1 MANEVRIT
9 IGADTKDA
17 DQAVKSFKDK
27 LNDISGKAKGAGLAL
42 SAMGAGGVVAIK
54 GFADAALVQQKAVD
68 ALTATMANAGE
79 SFADVEDKIMST
91 TAALQKKTNFGDE
104 AQIAA
109 LSQLIPILGSTELAL
124 AALPAVMDVAALQGT
139 DLLST
144 VKTMG
149 PALAGLT
156 DRVRG
161 TALEFDAADDPLTRI
176 NKTLE
181 QVGGTAESQADPF
194 TQMGN
199 AIGDVKEKIGAQLL
213 PLITPLIEKIQSLAE
228 RIQEINPRFIKIA
241 ALVLAGATAF
251 GVIAGPILLLIG
263 FLPAMAAG
271 FAMLSVAMGPITL
284 VILGIA
290 AAVAAG
296 ILIWKNWDG
305 IMSFVRNTITRVK
318 DTFADFRDM
327 VVGAISS
334 IGGTIRGVFLS
345 AIEML
350 VNAFSAIKAAYETN
364 WSWLLPGG
372 ALINAFLIV
381 KALIWDDL
389 IAAFQA
395 FMEKARDVGDA
406 VKAKWQEVQNRF
418 GDFKFIIE
426 EKLTGPMEDAKGIVI
441 GVWDSISD
449 GIKGSIDKIKNFIQ
463 GLIDKVKELI
473 KWVADSPIGKVAG
486 AISGFMGNDTNLAFA
501 NGGMVPGPIGAP
513 VPAIV
518 HGGELV
524 LNPSQQAAMGG
535 TTNSF
540 NITVNGN
547 VDDPAQMARL
557 IADQVNAILGES
569 SIRNEA
575 TRSR

>member
-345 AIEML
+345 AIGML